1 MGPWLDSMTGWLT
14 ANPQW
19 LGLAVFLVTFFECLA
34 IIGFI
39 IPGTILLFAIAV
51 LAGNGAMSLGETLL
65 LGLLGGLTGDVVSYV
80 LG

>member
-19 LGLAVFLVTFFECLA
+19 LGLAIFLLTLLECLA
-34 IIGFI
+34 IIGFV
-39 IPGTILLFAIAV
+39 IPGTILLFAIAI
-51 LAGNGAMSLGETLL
+51 LAGNGALSLGETLL
-65 LGLLGGLTGDVVSYV
+65 MGLLGGLTGDVLSYT